1 MAKDEIIFGL
11 SGGIDTDSDVR
22 NVAKGDYRMFDYCR
36 LGQVSGEGFSVIT
49 SWGTVEVPN
58 GSINSEDVI
67 VGACEWV
74 KQYAIVYLVY
84 RPSADD
90 QIWMYDISLGTHTLI
105 AESSEFNF
113 NPDYPV
119 FHLDII
125 EDLAKWAG
133 GKWDSAMFD
142 PTDGSILYNFP
153 SQLNLRKALDGEYT
167 TIDWSTVS
175 AIKWPPPSPSVVYFT
190 DQTRA
195 DNKLR
200 RKLYR
205 FRVQYIYENNEETVW
220 SMWSNLALPTISE
233 FISGNN
239 WPDSSQ
245 DNGIRITFAT
255 GTEAVKRINL
265 AVQTY
270 DDNNGGVD
278 GGFGIFIQL
287 NKSELSIPNDSIFT
301 YDFYGN
307 VSLKPI
313 SNLDGNYD
321 RLPIWSR
328 CQSVVD
334 TSKVAYTNF
343 IEGYDKDVELDVTT
357 TPVYNEIIW
366 NPLSGVVEV
375 LSANTSI
382 SCFLSWVT
390 DAVFIVAQG
399 NTFSGSFTL
408 TNGQVLLLTYTINQT
423 DIEEALLEATPE
435 LQMGVIL
442 EIIANNFAAQ
452 AEAILGVVVTASG
465 TTINLSGGPEW
476 AANSFEMTPERQ
488 TLSTPSFKVGA
499 THPFG
504 IVYGDE
510 AFRDSTVITG
520 EGLSMFV
527 PWYADLDLSS
537 FTDPRNPFTVS
548 AQMTINH
555 LPPIWAKYYWIVWRK
570 ATEIADFSQW
580 VINAFIPA
588 GEAAGTAIVA
598 ESNRFVISLDKFYIE
613 NYNGASINHVPQKG
627 DVARF
632 IRQRLNSS
640 SGNISDYVPTFFEL
654 EVMEYLPSAVGSDG
668 RSQIVVEIF
677 DRTLI
682 DPDTWTGQL
691 IEIYTP
697 QPTLNEDGTLF
708 VAPWRDGSETLKIG
722 NAHTENRFH
731 KALEISQDFDLFFD
745 GVQSVYVYG
754 DVSTYVGATITL
766 SNTTFDPPFIQS
778 GVIATASYIAT
789 ANPLGTTQTTLITI
803 DGGWTQIGYVSVGNG
818 LSTIT
823 FGTNQV
829 VVDGVSVSPA
839 ELNLTWGDVYVR
851 QRNYATGYNTGS
863 FGIGTNAFWFIEDP
877 HYSDYWLSNIH
888 QYGRLNIELD
898 NAKQQ
903 HRIATSIH
911 SDSYFTDTDINGTSS
926 FSLLNDNIMDMNP
939 LYGEVVRTVVSG
951 REEKTLKCIQERKEN
966 SIYIKHYPDV
976 ATVPSGDLRV
986 DRETTFSAWYPL
998 KGIFG
1003 CVDAGSVILYPNGE
1017 VFYYDRINGVF
1028 VNSGGSGQVVISE
1041 RDINTGRDFKFRTK
1055 TKEITARLN
1064 SAGSASYVRSYVDI
1078 LNQEVGFCF
1087 AYEEGTSN
1095 FIYEILTYDVLSNRW
1110 RSRYDYNFEWFAN
1123 FGQTLVGW
1131 GTDSQMY
1138 LHNQSDSF
1146 TFHGDEFTQKL
1157 TVVSNADPLRIKRF
1171 QNLIQRANKTFDVKA
1186 YTDSNQSYGAMETE
1200 MADYLFK
1207 VYEGYSMGYFRRN
1220 KFSPLFTSEE
1230 MAMMNG
1236 EEMRSYAVTMEL
1248 TYTPTDSG
1256 AELNSVEVITT

>member
-22 NVAKGDYRMFDYCR
+22 NVAKGDYRMFEYCR
-36 LGQVSGEGFSVIT
+36 LGQVGGEGFSVIT

-58 GSINSEDVI
+58 GGISSGDVI
-67 VGACEWV
+67 VGACEWT

-84 RPSADD
+84 RTSADD
-90 QIWMYDISLGTHTLI
+90 QIWMYDISLGTHTLV

-113 NPDYPV
+113 NPEYPV

-133 GKWDSAMFD
+133 GVFNDELFD

-167 TIDWSTVS
+167 TIDWSIVS
-175 AIKWPPPSPSVVYFT
+175 AIKWPPPSPSIVYFT

-205 FRVQYIYENNEETVW
+205 FRVQYIYENNEETTW
-220 SMWSNLALPTISE
+220 SMWSNLALPTQSE

-245 DNGIRITFAT
+245 DNGIRITFTT

-278 GGFGIFIQL
+278 GGFGIFIQF
-287 NKSELSIPNDSIFT
+287 NKAELSIPNDSTFT

-307 VSLKPI
+307 VNLKPI

-321 RLPIWSR
+321 RLPIWAR

-366 NPLSGVVEV
+366 NPLSGVINVF
-375 LSANTSI
+375 SGNTSP
-382 SCFLSWVT
+382 SCSLSWVT

-408 TNGQVLLLTYTINQT
+408 TNGQVLLLTYTVNQT

-435 LQMGVIL
+435 LQMDVIL
-442 EIIANNFAAQ
+442 EIILNNFAEQ
-452 AEAILGVVVTASG
+452 AEAILGVSVSVSG
-465 TTINLSGGPEW
+465 NLINLSGGPEW
-476 AANSFEMTPERQ
+476 AENSFQMTPQRQ
-488 TLSTPSFKVGA
+488 TLSAPSFKVGA

-520 EGLSMFV
+520 SGLNMFV

-537 FTDPRNPFTVS
+537 FADPRNPFTVS

-580 VINAFIPA
+580 IINAFIPA
-588 GEAAGTAIVA
+588 GDTSGAAIVA

-632 IRQRLNSS
+632 VRQRLNSS

-668 RSQIVVEIF
+668 RSQIIVEIF
-677 DRTLI
+677 DRTLVDI
-682 DPDTWTGQL
+682 DTWTGQL

-708 VAPWRDGSETLKIG
+708 VAPWRDGSETLEIL
-722 NAHTENRFH
+722 NPHTEDRAH
-731 KALEISQDFDLFFD
+731 EGLKIS
-745 GVQSVYVYG
+745 G
-754 DVSTYVGATITL
+754 DVATGGGIGDVTIGTYTNL
-766 SNTTFDPPFIQS
+766 SQFAFDPYYAS
-778 GVIATASYIAT
+778 VIFTNDDGDQEI
-789 ANPLGTTQTTLITI
+789 GEITI
-803 DGGWTQIGYVSVGNG
+803 IVDFGGGLFRFSLTNSLTYDFSLANGGSFVITTSQQVSGGV
-818 LSTIT
+818 STI
-823 FGTNQV
+823 
-829 VVDGVSVSPA
+829 PA
-839 ELNLTWGDVYVR
+839 IINLQWGDVYVR

-939 LYGEVVRTVVSG
+939 LYGEVVKTVVSG

-976 ATVPSGDLRV
+976 AQVPSGDLRV

-1003 CVDAGSVILYPNGE
+1003 CIDAGSVVLYPNGE

-1041 RDINTGRDFKFRTK
+1041 RDMLTGRDFKFRTK
-1055 TKEITARLN
+1055 AKEITARLN
-1064 SAGSASYVRSYVDI
+1064 SAGSGSYVRSYVDV
-1078 LNQEVGFCF
+1078 LNQEIAFCF

-1157 TVVSNADPLRIKRF
+1157 TVVSNEDPLRIKRF
-1171 QNLIQRANKTFDVKA
+1171 QNLIQRANKTFNTKA

-1220 KFSPLFTSEE
+1220 KFSPRFATEE
-1230 MAMMNG
+1230 LAMMNG

>member
-22 NVAKGDYRMFDYCR
+22 NVAKGDYRMFEYCR
-36 LGQVSGEGFSVIT
+36 LGQVGGEGFSVIT

-58 GSINSEDVI
+58 GGISSEDVI
-67 VGACEWV
+67 VGACEWT

-90 QIWMYDISLGTHTLI
+90 QIWMYDISLGTHTLV

-113 NPDYPV
+113 NPEYPV

-133 GKWDSAMFD
+133 GVFNEELFD

-167 TIDWSTVS
+167 SIDWSVVS

-205 FRVQYIYENNEETVW
+205 FRVQYIYENNEETTW
-220 SMWSNLALPTISE
+220 SMWSNLALPTQSE

-245 DNGIRITFAT
+245 DNGIRITLAT

-278 GGFGIFIQL
+278 GGFGIFIQF
-287 NKSELSIPNDSIFT
+287 NKSELSIPDNSTFT

-307 VSLKPI
+307 VNLKPI

-321 RLPIWSR
+321 RLPIWAR

-357 TPVYNEIIW
+357 TPVYNEITWKIL
-366 NPLSGVVEV
+366 NPTIEGDFNAPLGNFRIFSDGFTGVLFPFEEGLFYVFTDS
-375 LSANTSI
+375 LQNII
-382 SCFLSWVT
+382 SYVIT
-390 DAVFIVAQG
+390 QG
-399 NTFSGSFTL
+399 D
-408 TNGQVLLLTYTINQT
+408 INN
-423 DIEEALLEATPE
+423 ALLEPTIDDQIVYIFQVMGDAFAT
-435 LQMGVIL
+435 Q
-442 EIIANNFAAQ
+442 
-452 AEAILGVVVTASG
+452 LGIPNGTATTVTPGLYRYVASG
-465 TTINLSGGPEW
+465 WTDPDLFTFTCSVQ
-476 AANSFEMTPERQ
+476 RQ

-510 AFRDSTVITG
+510 AFRDSTVITSD
-520 EGLSMFV
+520 GLSMFV

-668 RSQIVVEIF
+668 RSQIIVEIF
-677 DRTLI
+677 DRTLVDI
-682 DPDTWTGQL
+682 DTWTGQL

-708 VAPWRDGSETLKIG
+708 VAPWRDGSETLEII
-722 NAHTENRFH
+722 NPHTNSRAHQGSDVSG
-731 KALEISQDFDLFFD
+731 LVSFD
-745 GVQSVYVYG
+745 GEIG
-754 DVSTYVGATITL
+754 DVSFVTTTDLTNYLADPYIGSVTLTNNDNETETIETGAIVDLGGGDFKININGSLTYDF
-766 SNTTFDPPFIQS
+766 SS
-778 GVIATASYIAT
+778 
-789 ANPLGTTQTTLITI
+789 ANGGFFVLITS
-803 DGGWTQIGYVSVGNG
+803 QQVS
-818 LSTIT
+818 
-823 FGTNQV
+823 
-829 VVDGVSVSPA
+829 DGVSLLA
-839 ELNLTWGDVYVR
+839 AKLNISWGDVYVR

-939 LYGEVVRTVVSG
+939 LYGEVVKTVVSG

-976 ATVPSGDLRV
+976 AQVPSGDLRI

-998 KGIFG
+998 KSIFG
-1003 CVDAGSVILYPNGE
+1003 CIDAGSVVLYPNGE

-1028 VNSGGSGQVVISE
+1028 VNSGGSGQVTISE
-1041 RDINTGRDFKFRTK
+1041 RDMLTGRDFKFRTK

-1064 SAGSASYVRSYVDI
+1064 SAGSGSYVRSYVDV
-1078 LNQEVGFCF
+1078 LNQEVAFCF

-1157 TVVSNADPLRIKRF
+1157 TIVSNEDPLRIKRF
-1171 QNLIQRANKTFDVKA
+1171 QNLIQRANKTFNTKA

-1220 KFSPLFTSEE
+1220 KFSPRFATEE
-1230 MAMMNG
+1230 LAMMNG
-1236 EEMRSYAVTMEL
+1236 EEMRSYGITMEL

-1256 AELNSVEVITT
+1256 AELNSVEAITT